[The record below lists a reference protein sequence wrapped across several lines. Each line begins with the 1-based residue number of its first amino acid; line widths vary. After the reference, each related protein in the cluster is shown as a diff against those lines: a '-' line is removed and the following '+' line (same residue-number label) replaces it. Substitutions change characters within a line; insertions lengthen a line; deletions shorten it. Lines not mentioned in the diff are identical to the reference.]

1 MKPGKITTS
10 AFPTRD
16 TTRQASG
23 RAGGRDDGPVDRDA
37 VLARYASY
45 LATRNRHDW
54 DRLTPFLAD
63 TIVVNGRPRSRTE
76 YADDLRALTAVFP
89 DYRWQLQRALVEGDW
104 LAVRLHD
111 VGTCM
116 AEFLGAPG
124 DGRAVQTAEF
134 AMYHFD
140 NNGLITR
147 VEVTADNARLTR

>member
-1 MKPGKITTS
+1 M
-10 AFPTRD
+10 TRLA
-16 TTRQASG
+16 RPVG
-23 RAGGRDDGPVDRDA
+23 LAGERDDGPVDRDA
-37 VLARYASY
+37 VLTRYASY
-45 LATRNRHDW
+45 LATCNRHDW

-63 TIVVNGRPRSRTE
+63 TIVVNGRPRSRAE
-76 YADDLRALTAVFP
+76 HADDLRALTAVFP

-111 VGTCM
+111 AGTRI

-124 DGRAVQTAEF
+124 DGSAVETTQF

-140 NNGLITR
+140 NNELITH